1 MATLRGVWGQIREKH
16 WRLAESS
23 GSLGIIGI
31 IALILAFV
39 ALIWKRMLGKFSLP
53 VAFVICL
60 LVPLLNL

>member
-1 MATLRGVWGQIREKH
+1 MATLRGVLTAIRKKH
-16 WRLAESS
+16 WKLAESS